1 MATETKTDVLYV
13 GTYGPED
20 PTRATLVFAAAIG
33 MRAKGAHVRVALLG
47 QGVLLMNGKIAK
59 SVCVV
64 GQRAGEPAPRSIFDL
79 MEEARN
85 RGVEIH
91 C

>member
-1 MATETKTDVLYV
+1 MADDFVYV
-13 GTYGPED
+13 GTHGPED

-33 MRAKGAHVRVALLG
+33 MAKYLQDHGKAVTVKVALLG
-47 QGVLLMNGKIAK
+47 QGILLMQDKIAE
-59 SVCVV
+59 SIRVV
-64 GQRAGEPAPRSIFDL
+64 GSREQHSVLDL
-79 MEEARN
+79 MVAARA